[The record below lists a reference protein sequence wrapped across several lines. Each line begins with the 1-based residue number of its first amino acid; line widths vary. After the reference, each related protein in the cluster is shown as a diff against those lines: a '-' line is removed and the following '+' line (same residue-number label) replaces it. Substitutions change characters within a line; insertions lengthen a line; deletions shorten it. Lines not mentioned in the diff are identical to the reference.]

1 MSWIITGALLWV
13 VGKII
18 KSNIVSQI
26 GMALVVLGL
35 ILWGLGMIGISLALP
50 FGL

>member
-1 MSWIITGALLWV
+1 MSLLVTGGLLWI

-26 GMALVVLGL
+26 GMALVVVAI
-35 ILWGLGMIGISLALP
+35 ILWGLSFIGISLALP